1 MENTKI
7 EIASVEI
14 ASETAHEDQ
23 RRELNDLELV
33 LVGGGNGDTILH

>member
-1 MENTKI
+1 MANTKI
-7 EIASVEI
+7 EIASLE
-14 ASETAHEDQ
+14 ATTDAAHEDQ